1 MIYVSY
7 RMYVYFICTCHI
19 SSVHAA
25 RLNLVH
31 ELFCD
36 MSAPKAKHQCRLLHG
51 VALVISISIEICMIF
66 GPT

>member
-1 MIYVSY
+1 MFLIEYMCILSV
-7 RMYVYFICTCHI
+7 FAIF